1 MGNAT
6 SYQRHYLY
14 WGAIL
19 LLLIPPSS
27 CWNIPYFGGGST
39 SQQPPSTIEPST
51 NDNVGVLDVDVSN
64 TPMPS
69 TALDGINNIPL
80 ISTVASPI
88 IGPVDA
94 PHLRYIPSY
103 FSNQIPTK
111 VKELIPKFLSKFH
124 NIRLQIYHLLW
135 YKPPVG
141 IVGAYSLL
149 RVCEKVYGVF
159 SPPPPSSGEEALQD
173 AEGRRLRSMGGSNIK
188 SLIIPG
194 SSSGKGS
201 LSPWGS
207 IGQLYTANIQSQQIK
222 KRKRKRRSKT
232 RKGRSFDLDGGDRS
246 YSNFGGIETVRVR
259 ACQEGLR
266 SALSIPFKVESSTP
280 PLEDST
286 VANNNRR
293 GQSLFG
299 VKYTRNDRSV
309 VTTDDQ
315 SETTEDYQK
324 DTEIALTA
332 LQLSCPPKGSREYFV
347 EQSADALSALSKYTS
362 PTYYDITTRKRSKS
376 KDQQSVPSIDEQN
389 IQLLLHYS
397 SKLIELRVLDS
408 LLRTLRD
415 RHLIVSTRLK
425 RTRDYWKW
433 HVNLT
438 GGWLGRLSQS
448 IRQQVMTVFPELRRG
463 EGFRDRNQR
472 EYELATATW
481 ERELEMLGKAEKL
494 LLARPTEI
502 DVSDLLTVTGDNNR
516 RPSLWSSLSS
526 SRDDPSLNTSKPSMS
541 QTIRLLLQSKNRI
554 WLKQTEQW
562 TRQAR
567 EAIQFSLDE
576 TISSSFTPISNQ
588 DTDIA
593 YSESRFLKR
602 WAAYDESTSDVLSWL
617 NILTLVDYAASP
629 RRAGERRHFQISSI
643 TSQIKRYDV
652 LGIPSS
658 ALLLFGANSLHDKVI
673 APHKQEIVDFIKS
686 IFTAVWGIFE
696 FRFYTPM
703 KDIVLDLLNRRPR
716 MVDPFALLNEQTSL
730 DNMLMDLGVGDGTA
744 ASRSA
749 ALAAAS
755 RMYESEVSG
764 GAIRGILRGRVAQLM
779 LIQIQQLKADL
790 LQAMDQI
797 DNLVDANRLNV
808 QLVASIPAV
817 LILVY
822 GTRALYLFWTS
833 VRMKDFKLPHDIHS
847 EMSDYLKKIEECLV
861 LSNYH
866 LDGDIPPEGSSE
878 VPIARTEAFLR
889 PKEMGKLLLLV
900 HSYLNL
906 LDYMS
911 PPFPKKTCDSIHQS
925 IQNLLMQGQM
935 STARQLELLK
945 VIQSKHDDLLKSL

>member
-1 MGNAT
+1 
-6 SYQRHYLY
+6 
-14 WGAIL
+14 
-19 LLLIPPSS
+19 
-27 CWNIPYFGGGST
+27 
-39 SQQPPSTIEPST
+39 
-51 NDNVGVLDVDVSN
+51 
-64 TPMPS
+64 
-69 TALDGINNIPL
+69 
-80 ISTVASPI
+80 
-88 IGPVDA
+88 
-94 PHLRYIPSY
+94 
-103 FSNQIPTK
+103 
-111 VKELIPKFLSKFH
+111 
-124 NIRLQIYHLLW
+124 
-135 YKPPVG
+135 VG

-173 AEGRRLRSMGGSNIK
+173 AEGRRLRSMGGNIK

-194 SSSGKGS
+194 SSKGGTLS
-201 LSPWGS
+201 SPWGS

-266 SALSIPFKVESSTP
+266 SALSMPVKVESASS
-280 PLEDST
+280 LEDDDS
-286 VANNNRR
+286 NRR

-299 VKYTRNDRSV
+299 VKYTRNDKSI
-309 VTTDDQ
+309 TSADE
-315 SETTEDYQK
+315 SGETKEDYQK
-324 DTEIALTA
+324 DIETALTA

-347 EQSADALSALSKYTS
+347 EQSADALSALSKYTT
-362 PTYYDITTRKRSKS
+362 PTYNNKTTRNRKS
-376 KDQQSVPSIDEQN
+376 KDQPTPSIDEQN

-397 SKLIELRVLDS
+397 SKLIELRVLDA

-448 IRQQVMTVFPELRRG
+448 IRQQVMTVFPELRRD

-502 DVSDLLTVTGDNNR
+502 DVSDLLTVTGDDNS
-516 RPSLWSSLSS
+516 RPSWWSSLSN

-562 TRQAR
+562 TRHAR

-576 TISSSFTPISNQ
+576 TISSSFSTQ
-588 DTDIA
+588 DIDKVQGEELKVV

-602 WAAYDESTSDVLSWL
+602 WAAHDESTSDVLSWL
-617 NILTLVDYAASP
+617 NVLTLVDYAASP
-629 RRAGERRHFQISSI
+629 RRAGEKRHFQISSI

-673 APHKQEIVDFIKS
+673 APHKQEIVDFVKS

-833 VRMKDFKLPHDIHS
+833 IRMKDFKLPHDIHS

-866 LDGDIPPEGSSE
+866 LDGDIPEEGSSE
-878 VPIARTEAFLR
+878 APIARTEAFLR